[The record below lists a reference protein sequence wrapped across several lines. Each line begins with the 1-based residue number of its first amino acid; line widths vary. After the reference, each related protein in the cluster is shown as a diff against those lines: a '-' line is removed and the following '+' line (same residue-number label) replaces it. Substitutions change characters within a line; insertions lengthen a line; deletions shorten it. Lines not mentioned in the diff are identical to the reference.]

1 VDAGPAVSSSAVLQ
15 AMRDQRVDRLAF
27 AALSHAHE
35 NHFGGFSAVLADI
48 PAEELIWSGTD
59 PKKELADL
67 FAKAR
72 TKNVKVRNAAAGP
85 LLNQPIEIEVL
96 HPAKLKGEVHLDS
109 LVLGIRYG
117 MSAFVLAGD
126 LAPAAQAEAASR
138 LRAWL
143 AKKPSRLELVT
154 WPHHGDE
161 IDPAWLQVLQQARY
175 LSVSVGPNEY
185 KMPREDLLAA
195 QGDRVLRTDRQGSF
209 ALESDGRLPPRLVIQ
224 GKRP

>member
-1 VDAGPAVSSSAVLQ
+1 
-15 AMRDQRVDRLAF
+15 
-27 AALSHAHE
+27 
-35 NHFGGFSAVLADI
+35 
-48 PAEELIWSGTD
+48 
-59 PKKELADL
+59 
-67 FAKAR
+67 
-72 TKNVKVRNAAAGP
+72 
-85 LLNQPIEIEVL
+85 
-96 HPAKLKGEVHLDS
+96 
-109 LVLGIRYG
+109 

-143 AKKPSRLELVT
+143 SKKPSRLELVT